1 MEIKTIGLIYLALVG
16 SVYLWAFRCDPTKTR
31 ASLKAGSSALLN
43 LLPLLLA
50 IFALV
55 GLFQEFLPAELIQ
68 SIMGSQNQFLALLS
82 GGLLGAI
89 SIGPPLASYPIAG
102 ALLNRGAWP
111 PAVAAFIMA
120 WISVGILTLPFEA
133 KIFNWRFALLRN
145 GLTLISALFS
155 GLLLGAFL

>member
-102 ALLNRGAWP
+102 ALP